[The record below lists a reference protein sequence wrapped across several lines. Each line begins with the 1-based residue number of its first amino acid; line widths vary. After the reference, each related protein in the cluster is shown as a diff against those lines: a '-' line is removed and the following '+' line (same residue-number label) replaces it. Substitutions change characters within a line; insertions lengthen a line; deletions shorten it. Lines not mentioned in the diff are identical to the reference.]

1 MKARG
6 IILWLAV
13 GIPLLWGVLK
23 TLQNAMK
30 LFRRTIHEP
39 EHEPESAR
47 HRRPDRGRAHPDRSR
62 LLNYIVAIYLIVTGL
77 IGLFPHLR

>member
-13 GIPLLWGVLK
+13 GLPLLWGIYK

-30 LFRRTIHEP
+30 LF
-39 EHEPESAR
+39 
-47 HRRPDRGRAHPDRSR
+47 
-62 LLNYIVAIYLIVTGL
+62 
-77 IGLFPHLR
+77 

>member
-13 GIPLLWGVLK
+13 GLPLLWGVYK

-30 LFRRTIHEP
+30 LF
-39 EHEPESAR
+39 
-47 HRRPDRGRAHPDRSR
+47 
-62 LLNYIVAIYLIVTGL
+62 
-77 IGLFPHLR
+77 